1 MTAATH
7 AYFILSSDYGEQN
20 CRIDELPR
28 PLNKKGWRATVGER
42 MGEHYPAGVRLE
54 MSNEHRGL
62 VIPDYIPNTLLMPV
76 VTGKLKAL
84 LEKESGAEIEF
95 LPFALYNHKG
105 RVAAPECFI
114 ANVIGKKDWADMTKT
129 RGEKSIISPGTFE
142 ALFLL
147 QLDPAKVDPQA
158 KLFRLDIM
166 PRFLIVRDDLRAA
179 FEQHGIT
186 GMKYTA
192 MGERC
197 RLV

>member
-7 AYFILSSDYGEQN
+7 AYFILSADYSDQN

-28 PLNKKGWRATVGER
+28 PLDKKGWRATEGER
-42 MGEHYPAGVRLE
+42 MGEHFPAGVRLE
-54 MSNEHRGL
+54 MSREHRGL
-62 VIPDYIPNTLLMPV
+62 VIPDYIPNTLLMPM
-76 VTGKLKAL
+76 VTGKLKTL
-84 LEKESGAEIEF
+84 LEQESGAEIEF

-105 RVAAPECFI
+105 RVVAPECFI
-114 ANVIGKKDWADMTKT
+114 ANVIGSRDWADMKKT

-142 ALFLL
+142 ALFQL
-147 QLDPAKVDPQA
+147 QLDPEKVDPQA
-158 KLFRLDIM
+158 KLFRLNII

-179 FEQHGIT
+179 FEQNGIT